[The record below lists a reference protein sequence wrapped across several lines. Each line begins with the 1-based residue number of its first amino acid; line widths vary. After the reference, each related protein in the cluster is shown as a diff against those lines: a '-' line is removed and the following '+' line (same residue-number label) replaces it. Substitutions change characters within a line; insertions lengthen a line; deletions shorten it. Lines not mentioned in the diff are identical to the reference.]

1 MQSKRA
7 ALELS
12 VGTIVVIVLGV
23 TMLIIGMVLVRNIMC
38 GALGL
43 TSDINSKVRG
53 EITRLFGSS
62 QGEIECIGAVGDPVQ
77 MVPGELNSAYCGI
90 NAEQAADYEI
100 VITSIEAPQGTTQ
113 QEVQSWTRGTLGWKG
128 RVSPGD
134 SEPKRIVR
142 FDIPNNAGEGL
153 LTINVEIKRAGTLIS
168 TKALDFDVK
177 RVGLVKST
185 VC

>member
-1 MQSKRA
+1 
-7 ALELS
+7 
-12 VGTIVVIVLGV
+12 
-23 TMLIIGMVLVRNIMC
+23 MLIIGMVLVRNIMC

-90 NAEQAADYEI
+90 NAERAADYSI
-100 VITSIEAPQGTTQ
+100 NVISIKADGATD
-113 QEVQSWTRGTLGWKG
+113 QEVQSWTRGGLGWTG
-128 RVSPGD
+128 RVAPGD
-134 SEPKRIVR
+134 SEPKRVVR
-142 FDIPNNAGEGL
+142 FDLPNDAPEGL
-153 LTINVEIKRAGTLIS
+153 MTVKIEIKRGEQLIS
-168 TKALDFDVK
+168 TKELDFDIK

>member
-1 MQSKRA
+1 MHSKRA

-12 VGTIVVIVLGV
+12 VGTIVVLVLGV

-62 QGEIECIGAVGDPVQ
+62 QGEIECIGAVGDAVQ
-77 MVPGELNSAYCGI
+77 MVPGQLNSAYCGI

-100 VITSIEAPQGTTQ
+100 NVISLEAEDASN
-113 QEVQSWTRGTLGWKG
+113 QEVQSWTRGGLGWKG
-128 RVSPGD
+128 RVAPGD

-142 FDIPNNAGEGL
+142 FDLPNDAAEGL
-153 LTINVEIKRAGTLIS
+153 LTTKIEIKRNGQLIS
-168 TKALDFDVK
+168 TKELDFDIK